1 MVISENKSE
10 QILQFHC
17 WVFILIFV
25 FLRGL
30 PPPLRHSARRTSS
43 EEDTNWR
50 HGSLSDFSDYES
62 SDEETHNARASGS
75 NNISA
80 AQAYANKH
88 QRKSSKDYVD
98 VSDDE
103 VDVRKDPK
111 KSLLK
116 DEDDPFADPFA
127 D

>member
-1 MVISENKSE
+1 M
-10 QILQFHC
+10 
-17 WVFILIFV
+17 
-25 FLRGL
+25 
-30 PPPLRHSARRTSS
+30 
-43 EEDTNWR
+43 
-50 HGSLSDFSDYES
+50 SLGKWITGFW
-62 SDEETHNARASGS
+62 EETHNARASGS

-88 QRKSSKDYVD
+88 QQKSSKDYVD

-127 D
+127 DWLNKHLLSIWSSLEFWRDI